1 VQDEATLGKVIN
13 VNELLEV
20 RHGAPAANQT
30 ASRAPNLANDI
41 IREEEMAAR
50 LQALESYEILDS
62 AQEKSYDDIARLTA
76 YVCGAPVAFISF
88 FDRERQWLKSRFSSG
103 NFTDKTLHLPA
114 SSLLCERLAQQTG
127 HVLQITDA
135 TLDEVFAGSGAA
147 AGSAKFRFYAAMPIY
162 SPSGDILGALTVLD
176 RRVRT
181 LTLEQCQALET
192 LSRQI
197 MELLEMRRTLIGLSD
212 ANAKLGQQNITDA
225 LTGVPNRR
233 AYDQK
238 LTEEYSRAKRTGTP
252 LSMLLI
258 DIDNFKEYN
267 DNFGH
272 PAGDT
277 ALQSVA
283 RVLMSSL
290 RPYDFL
296 ARYGGEEFVIIL
308 PATDLTD
315 AIVVAERV
323 RSLVAGSEFPHRKF
337 TISIGVARLDV
348 DAGARALVQAA
359 DNGLYRAKAAGRNK
373 VLVGKINDAS
383 PAGSATP

>member
-1 VQDEATLGKVIN
+1 MEKILDARNSIA
-13 VNELLEV
+13 
-20 RHGAPAANQT
+20 AP
-30 ASRAPNLANDI
+30 SLAEQI
-41 IREEEMAAR
+41 IREEEEAAR
-50 LQALESYEILDS
+50 LQALDSYEILDS
-62 AQEKSYDDIARLTA
+62 APEKSYDDIARLTA
-76 YVCGAPVAFISF
+76 YVCGAPVAMIAFYGR
-88 FDRERQWLKSRFSSG
+88 DPQWVKSRFSSG
-103 NFTDKTLHLPA
+103 LFADRALQLPPA
-114 SSLLCERLAQQTG
+114 ALLCERMVQAPGKVIQ
-127 HVLQITDA
+127 VSDMS
-135 TLDEVFAGSGAA
+135 LDDGFAALPLLHGNG
-147 AGSAKFRFYAAMPIY
+147 KLRFYAAMPIY
-162 SPSGDILGALTVLD
+162 SPAGDILGGLTVLD
-176 RRVRT
+176 RRART
-181 LTLEQCQALET
+181 LSPEQCLALET
-192 LSRQI
+192 LARQI

-238 LTEEYSRAKRTGTP
+238 LTEEYSRAKRTGSS
-252 LSMLLI
+252 LSLLLI

-308 PATDLTD
+308 PSTDLTD

-323 RSLVAGSEFPHRKF
+323 RNLVAGSEFPHRKF

-373 VLVGKINDAS
+373 VVVGKLNDAS

>member
-1 VQDEATLGKVIN
+1 VKD
-13 VNELLEV
+13 VNEILEV
-20 RHGAPAANQT
+20 RHDVPAA
-30 ASRAPNLANDI
+30 SLANQI
-41 IREEEMAAR
+41 LREEAEAAR
-50 LQALESYEILDS
+50 LQALENYEILDS
-62 AQEKSYDDIARLTA
+62 APEKSYDDIARLTA
-76 YVCGAPVAFISF
+76 YVCGAPAALISF
-88 FDRERQWLKSRFSSG
+88 YGGNQQWLKSRYS
-103 NFTDKTLHLPA
+103 
-114 SSLLCERLAQQTG
+114 TG
-127 HVLQITDA
+127 HFAGKALALPPPAMLCQRMLQQPGKVLQIADTG
-135 TLDEVFAGSGAA
+135 LDETLAA
-147 AGSAKFRFYAAMPIY
+147 LHQPQGVAKFRFYAAMPIY

-176 RRVRT
+176 KRTRT
-181 LTLEQCQALET
+181 LAPEQCQALET
-192 LSRQI
+192 LARQI

-212 ANAKLGQQNITDA
+212 ANAKLGQQNVTDA

-238 LTEEYSRAKRTGTP
+238 LTEEFSRAKRTGAP
-252 LSMLLI
+252 LSLLLI
-258 DIDNFKEYN
+258 DIDHFKEYN
-267 DNFGH
+267 DKFGH

-308 PATDLTD
+308 PSTDLTD

-323 RSLVAGSEFPHRKF
+323 RNLVASSEFPHRKL

-373 VLVGKINDAS
+373 VLVGKLNNNS
-383 PAGSATP
+383 PVGSATP

>member
-1 VQDEATLGKVIN
+1 MHNEVTLGKVKN
-13 VNELLEV
+13 VNETLEV
-20 RHGAPAANQT
+20 RRGVPAAN
-30 ASRAPNLANDI
+30 LADQI
-41 IREEEMAAR
+41 IREEEEASR
-50 LQALESYEILDS
+50 LQSLDSYEILDS
-62 AQEKSYDDIARLTA
+62 APEKSYDDIARLTA
-76 YVCGAPVAFISF
+76 YVCGAPVALITFY
-88 FDRERQWLKSRFSSG
+88 DRAQQWVKSRFCSG
-103 NFTDKTLHLPA
+103 NFADRALALPPGA
-114 SSLLCERLAQQTG
+114 LIAERMLQNPGKVTQISDMGLDDGFAALSLLHGTSKL
-127 HVLQITDA
+127 
-135 TLDEVFAGSGAA
+135 
-147 AGSAKFRFYAAMPIY
+147 RFYAAMPIY
-162 SPSGDILGALTVLD
+162 SPAGDILGALTVLD
-176 RRVRT
+176 RRART
-181 LTLEQCQALET
+181 LTPEQCQALET

-197 MELLEMRRTLIGLSD
+197 QELLEMRRTLIGLSD
-212 ANAKLGQQNITDA
+212 ANAKLGQQNVTDA
-225 LTGVPNRR
+225 LTGIPNRR

-238 LTEEYSRAKRTGTP
+238 LTEEFSRAKRTGSP

-308 PATDLTD
+308 PSTDLTD

-323 RSLVAGSEFPHRKF
+323 RNLVAGSEFPHRKF

-348 DAGARALVQAA
+348 EAGARALVQAA

-373 VLVGKINDAS
+373 VLVGKLNDSS
-383 PAGSATP
+383 PAGSARP

>member
-1 VQDEATLGKVIN
+1 
-13 VNELLEV
+13 VNEIFEV
-20 RHGAPAANQT
+20 RHGVPAAN
-30 ASRAPNLANDI
+30 LANQI
-41 IREEEMAAR
+41 IREEEEAAR
-50 LQALESYEILDS
+50 LQSLEGYEILDS
-62 AQEKSYDDIARLTA
+62 APEKSYDDIARLTA
-76 YVCGAPVAFISF
+76 YVCAAPVALISF
-88 FDRERQWLKSRFSSG
+88 YDREQQWVKSRHSTG
-103 NFTDKTLHLPA
+103 NFADRALALPPSA
-114 SSLLCERLAQQTG
+114 LLCDRMVQHPGRVMQVADMSLDEG
-127 HVLQITDA
+127 FA
-135 TLDEVFAGSGAA
+135 TLPLLQGST
-147 AGSAKFRFYAAMPIY
+147 KLRFYAAMPIY
-162 SPSGDILGALTVLD
+162 SPAGDILGALTVLD
-176 RRVRT
+176 RRARS
-181 LTLEQCQALET
+181 LAPEQCQALET

-197 MELLEMRRTLIGLSD
+197 QELLEMRRTLIGLSD

-238 LTEEYSRAKRTGTP
+238 LTEEYSRAKRTGAP

-258 DIDNFKEYN
+258 DIDHFKEYN
-267 DNFGH
+267 DNYGH

-308 PATDLTD
+308 PSTDLTD

-323 RSLVAGSEFPHRKF
+323 RGLVAGSEFPHRKF

-373 VLVGKINDAS
+373 VVVGKLNDAS

>member
-1 VQDEATLGKVIN
+1 VDEI
-13 VNELLEV
+13 LEV
-20 RHGAPAANQT
+20 RHNVPAANL
-30 ASRAPNLANDI
+30 ASQIL
-41 IREEEMAAR
+41 REEEEAAR
-50 LQALESYEILDS
+50 LQALENYEILNS
-62 AQEKSYDDIARLTA
+62 APEKSYDDIARLTA
-76 YVCGAPVAFISF
+76 YVCAAPAALISF
-88 FDRERQWLKSRFSSG
+88 YDHSQQWLKSRYSIG
-103 NFTDKTLHLPA
+103 NFADKALALPPPG
-114 SSLLCERLAQQTG
+114 LLCERMLQLPG
-127 HVLQITDA
+127 KVLQITD
-135 TLDEVFAGSGAA
+135 TGLDEAFAALHQPQGA
-147 AGSAKFRFYAAMPIY
+147 AKFRFYAAMPIY
-162 SPSGDILGALTVLD
+162 SPAGDILGALTVLD
-176 RRVRT
+176 KRART
-181 LTLEQCQALET
+181 LAPEQCLALET

-212 ANAKLGQQNITDA
+212 ANAKLGQQNVTDA

-238 LTEEYSRAKRTGTP
+238 LTEEYSRAKRTGAP
-252 LSMLLI
+252 LSLLLI

-308 PATDLTD
+308 PSTDLTD

-323 RSLVAGSEFPHRKF
+323 RNLVASSEFPHRKF
-337 TISIGVARLDV
+337 TISIGVARLDA

-373 VLVGKINDAS
+373 VVVGKLNDNS

>member
-1 VQDEATLGKVIN
+1 MEKILVA
-13 VNELLEV
+13 
-20 RHGAPAANQT
+20 RHGAPDAG
-30 ASRAPNLANDI
+30 LAHQI
-41 IREEEMAAR
+41 IREEEEAAR
-50 LQALESYEILDS
+50 LQALDSYEILDS
-62 AQEKSYDDIARLTA
+62 APEKSYDDIARLTA
-76 YVCGAPVAFISF
+76 YVCGTPAALITFY
-88 FDRERQWLKSRFSSG
+88 DRTQQWVKSRHSTG
-103 NFTDKTLHLPA
+103 GLADRALQLPPGQ
-114 SSLLCERLAQQTG
+114 LLCERMVQNPG
-127 HVLQITDA
+127 KVMQIADM
-135 TLDEVFAGSGAA
+135 TLDDGFAALPLLQGNG
-147 AGSAKFRFYAAMPIY
+147 KLRFYAAMPIY
-162 SPSGDILGALTVLD
+162 SPAGDILGGLTVLD
-176 RRVRT
+176 RRARS
-181 LTLEQCQALET
+181 LSPEQCQALET
-192 LSRQI
+192 LARQI

-225 LTGVPNRR
+225 LTGIPNRR

-252 LSMLLI
+252 LSLMII
-258 DIDNFKEYN
+258 DIDHFKEYN

-296 ARYGGEEFVIIL
+296 ARYGGEEFVIVL
-308 PATDLTD
+308 PSTDLTD

-348 DAGARALVQAA
+348 EAGARALVQAA

-373 VLVGKINDAS
+373 VVVGKLNDNS

>member
-1 VQDEATLGKVIN
+1 
-13 VNELLEV
+13 
-20 RHGAPAANQT
+20 
-30 ASRAPNLANDI
+30 
-41 IREEEMAAR
+41 
-50 LQALESYEILDS
+50 
-62 AQEKSYDDIARLTA
+62 
-76 YVCGAPVAFISF
+76 
-88 FDRERQWLKSRFSSG
+88 
-103 NFTDKTLHLPA
+103 
-114 SSLLCERLAQQTG
+114 
-127 HVLQITDA
+127 
-135 TLDEVFAGSGAA
+135 
-147 AGSAKFRFYAAMPIY
+147 
-162 SPSGDILGALTVLD
+162 
-176 RRVRT
+176 
-181 LTLEQCQALET
+181 
-192 LSRQI
+192 
-197 MELLEMRRTLIGLSD
+197 MRRTLIGLSD
-212 ANAKLGQQNITDA
+212 ANAKLGQQNVTDA

-238 LTEEYSRAKRTGTP
+238 LTEEFSRAKRTGAP
-252 LSMLLI
+252 LSLLLI

-308 PATDLTD
+308 PSTDLTD

-323 RSLVAGSEFPHRKF
+323 RNLVAGSEFPHRKF

-373 VLVGKINDAS
+373 VVVGKLNESS

>member
-1 VQDEATLGKVIN
+1 M
-13 VNELLEV
+13 NEILDV
-20 RHGAPAANQT
+20 RHGALSAH
-30 ASRAPNLANDI
+30 LADRI
-41 IREEEMAAR
+41 LREEEEAAR
-50 LQALESYEILDS
+50 LHVLENYEILDS
-62 AQEKSYDDIARLTA
+62 AAEKSYDDIARLAA
-76 YVCGAPVAFISF
+76 YVCAAPVALISF
-88 FDRERQWLKSRFSSG
+88 YGSGKQWLKSRYDSSYFVNKALALPQPAQLTQRMQHQRG
-103 NFTDKTLHLPA
+103 KLLQVTDT
-114 SSLLCERLAQQTG
+114 
-127 HVLQITDA
+127 VLDDTFA
-135 TLDEVFAGSGAA
+135 TLPQPAGA
-147 AGSAKFRFYAAMPIY
+147 AKFRFFAAMPIY
-162 SPSGDILGALTVLD
+162 SPAGDILGALTVLD
-176 RRVRT
+176 KRART
-181 LTLEQCQALET
+181 LAPEQCQAMET
-192 LSRQI
+192 LARQI

-212 ANAKLGQQNITDA
+212 ANARLGQQNITDA
-225 LTGVPNRR
+225 LTGIPNRR

-238 LTEEYSRAKRTGTP
+238 LTEEFSRAKRTGAP
-252 LSMLLI
+252 LSLLLI
-258 DIDNFKEYN
+258 DIDNFKSYN

-308 PATDLTD
+308 PSTDLTD

-323 RSLVAGSEFPHRKF
+323 RNLVASSEFPHRKF

-359 DNGLYRAKAAGRNK
+359 DVGLYRAKAAGRNK
-373 VLVGKINDAS
+373 VVVGKLNDSS

>member
-1 VQDEATLGKVIN
+1 M
-13 VNELLEV
+13 NEILEV
-20 RHGAPAANQT
+20 RHGGPAAK
-30 ASRAPNLANDI
+30 LANQI
-41 IREEEMAAR
+41 IREEEEAIR
-50 LQALESYEILDS
+50 LLTLDSYEIVDS
-62 AQEKSYDDIARLTA
+62 APEKSYDDIARLTA
-76 YVCGAPVAFISF
+76 YVCATPVALITF
-88 FDRERQWLKSRFSSG
+88 FGREQQWVKSHFATG
-103 NFTDKTLHLPA
+103 NFADKPLHLPPGA
-114 SSLLCERLAQQTG
+114 MLSERMAQQPG
-127 HVLQITDA
+127 KVLQITDL
-135 TLDEVFAGSGAA
+135 TQDEGFAGALLLHGGA
-147 AGSAKFRFYAAMPIY
+147 KLRFYAAMPIY
-162 SPSGDILGALTVLD
+162 SPSGEILGALTVAD
-176 RRVRT
+176 RRARA
-181 LTLEQCQALET
+181 LAPEHCLALET

-197 MELLEMRRTLIGLSD
+197 QELLEMRRTLIGLSD
-212 ANAKLGQQNITDA
+212 ANARLGQQNITDA

-238 LTEEYSRAKRTGTP
+238 LTEEYSRAKRTGAP

-308 PATDLTD
+308 PSTDLTD

-323 RSLVAGSEFPHRKF
+323 RTLVAGSEFPHRKF
-337 TISIGVARLDV
+337 TISIGIARLDV
-348 DAGARALVQAA
+348 EAGARALVQAA

-373 VLVGKINDAS
+373 VVVGKLNDTS

>member
-1 VQDEATLGKVIN
+1 
-13 VNELLEV
+13 VNEILEV
-20 RHGAPAANQT
+20 RHGVSAAHLANQ
-30 ASRAPNLANDI
+30 I
-41 IREEEMAAR
+41 IREEEESAR
-50 LQALESYEILDS
+50 LLALESYEILDS
-62 AQEKSYDDIARLTA
+62 APEKSYDDIARLAA
-76 YVCGAPVAFISF
+76 YVCAAPVALITFY
-88 FDRERQWLKSRFSSG
+88 DRNQQWVKSRFATG
-103 NFTDKTLHLPA
+103 VFADRPLHMPA
-114 SSLLCERLAQQTG
+114 AALLSERMMHQPGKVT
-127 HVLQITDA
+127 QISDMS
-135 TLDEVFAGSGAA
+135 LDEGF
-147 AGSAKFRFYAAMPIY
+147 SALPLLHGNGKLRFYAAMPIY
-162 SPSGDILGALTVLD
+162 SPAGDILGALTVLD
-176 RRVRT
+176 RRSRT
-181 LTLEQCQALET
+181 LAHEQCQALET
-192 LSRQI
+192 LARQI

-225 LTGVPNRR
+225 LTGIPNRR

-238 LTEEYSRAKRTGTP
+238 LTEEYSRAKRTGAP

-308 PATDLTD
+308 PSTDLTD

-323 RSLVAGSEFPHRKF
+323 RGLVAGSEFPHRKF
-337 TISIGVARLDV
+337 TISIGIARLDV

-373 VLVGKINDAS
+373 AVVGKLNDSS

>member
-1 VQDEATLGKVIN
+1 M
-13 VNELLEV
+13 NEILEV
-20 RHGAPAANQT
+20 RHGGPAVKPANQINNQIT
-30 ASRAPNLANDI
+30 NQISNQITNQI
-41 IREEEMAAR
+41 IREEEEATR
-50 LQALESYEILDS
+50 LMTLDSYEIVDS
-62 AQEKSYDDIARLTA
+62 APEKSYDDVARLTA
-76 YVCGAPVAFISF
+76 YVCAAPVAMINF
-88 FDRERQWLKSRFSSG
+88 FDRDQQWVKSHFATG
-103 NFTDKTLHLPA
+103 NFADKALHLPA
-114 SSLLCERLAQQTG
+114 GAILRERMVQQPG
-127 HVLQITDA
+127 KVLQITDMS
-135 TLDEVFAGSGAA
+135 LDEGFSGAPLLH
-147 AGSAKFRFYAAMPIY
+147 GTAKLRFYAAMPIY
-162 SPSGDILGALTVLD
+162 SPSGQILGALTVLD
-176 RRVRT
+176 RRARQ
-181 LTLEQCQALET
+181 LAPEQCLALET

-238 LTEEYSRAKRTGTP
+238 LTEEYSRAKRTGAP

-258 DIDNFKEYN
+258 DIDNFKEFN
-267 DNFGH
+267 DSFGH

-308 PATDLTD
+308 PSTDLTD

-323 RSLVAGSEFPHRKF
+323 RSLVAGSDFPHRKF
-337 TISIGVARLDV
+337 TISVGVSRLDV
-348 DAGARALVQAA
+348 EAGARAMVQAA

-373 VLVGKINDAS
+373 VLIGKLNDTS

>member
-1 VQDEATLGKVIN
+1 MNDILDA
-13 VNELLEV
+13 
-20 RHGAPAANQT
+20 RHGVPAAG
-30 ASRAPNLANDI
+30 LAEQI
-41 IREEEMAAR
+41 MREEEEAAR

-62 AQEKSYDDIARLTA
+62 APEKSYDDIARLTA
-76 YVCGAPVAFISF
+76 YVCGAPVALIAFY
-88 FDRERQWLKSRFSSG
+88 DRAQQWVKSRFCSG
-103 NFTDKTLHLPA
+103 NFADRALALPPGA
-114 SSLLCERLAQQTG
+114 LLIERMLPHPG
-127 HVLQITDA
+127 KVLQIADMS
-135 TLDEVFAGSGAA
+135 LDDGFAALPILQSG
-147 AGSAKFRFYAAMPIY
+147 GKLRFYAAMPIY
-162 SPSGDILGALTVLD
+162 SPAGDILGALTVLD
-176 RRVRT
+176 RRARS
-181 LTLEQCQALET
+181 LTPEQIQALET

-197 MELLEMRRTLIGLSD
+197 QELLEMRRTLIGLSD

-225 LTGVPNRR
+225 LTGIPNRR

-238 LTEEYSRAKRTGTP
+238 LTEEFSRAKRTGSS
-252 LSMLLI
+252 LSLLLI

-308 PATDLTD
+308 PSTDLTD
-315 AIVVAERV
+315 SIVVAERV
-323 RSLVAGSEFPHRKF
+323 RGLVAGSEFPHRKF

-348 DAGARALVQAA
+348 EAGARAMVQAA

-373 VLVGKINDAS
+373 VVIGKLNDSS